1 MLTSIIYLTS
11 SNICQE
17 VIGKY
22 WYAKANKISFRGC
35 ASFEVDGISIGEAE
49 ITYFFDLSN
58 EFFDEVESKW
68 SKIVEQFVI

>member
-1 MLTSIIYLTS
+1 MV
-11 SNICQE
+11 NIGTLRQTRFHS
-17 VIGKY
+17 VV
-22 WYAKANKISFRGC
+22 AQVS
-35 ASFEVDGISIGEAE
+35 EVDGISMGEAE